1 MKFNSNPIPSGR
13 PDRTQPRRSAA
24 DMKWLQISYKGKFT
38 RFLPIRQVFVLQN
51 FKTKNFFVLFPDICG
66 DFCAKIRERKEI
78 WFVFLLLRFCIFFPF
93 HGEREG
99 RLRPATGWGLS
110 FLEEGGTV
118 APHISFSLAREK
130 ETCRARYKEI
140 ENVERLSLRTL
151 LLFRL
156 YLRPEVGFP
165 GAGRTGFTFCAADAD
180 RGSGGQAV
188 ALDRH
193 CLKIKQRATMA
204 LCFEI
209 QCPFLRFHKSGT
221 ERL

>member
-1 MKFNSNPIPSGR
+1 MGGGCFPSW
-13 PDRTQPRRSAA
+13 Q
-24 DMKWLQISYKGKFT
+24 
-38 RFLPIRQVFVLQN
+38 
-51 FKTKNFFVLFPDICG
+51 
-66 DFCAKIRERKEI
+66 REA
-78 WFVFLLLRFCIFFPF
+78 F
-93 HGEREG
+93 
-99 RLRPATGWGLS
+99 
-110 FLEEGGTV
+110 
-118 APHISFSLAREK
+118 APHISFSLGREK
-130 ETCRARYKEI
+130 ETCRARYKEK
-140 ENVERLSLRTL
+140 ENVERLSLRKL

-180 RGSGGQAV
+180 RGAGGQAV

>member
-93 HGEREG
+93 HGEREDVPTHG
-99 RLRPATGWGLS
+99 AGVPSWKRGTGGA
-110 FLEEGGTV
+110 FLEEGGTA

-130 ETCRARYKEI
+130 ETCRARYKEK
-140 ENVERLSLRTL
+140 ENVERLSWRKL

-165 GAGRTGFTFCAADAD
+165 GAVQIGFTFCAADAD
-180 RGSGGQAV
+180 GGGRIA
-188 ALDRH
+188 
-193 CLKIKQRATMA
+193 
-204 LCFEI
+204 
-209 QCPFLRFHKSGT
+209 FLR
-221 ERL
+221 

>member
-1 MKFNSNPIPSGR
+1 MVTN
-13 PDRTQPRRSAA
+13 Q
-24 DMKWLQISYKGKFT
+24 LQ
-38 RFLPIRQVFVLQN
+38 RQVYTLFADSSSFCSAKFQN
-51 FKTKNFFVLFPDICG
+51 KKFFILFWDICG
-66 DFCAKIRERKEI
+66 NFCAKMRERKEI
-78 WFVFLLLRFCIFFPF
+78 WFVFLLLRFCIFSRSM
-93 HGEREG
+93 GRGG
-99 RLRPATGWGLS
+99 RLHPAAGWGLL

-130 ETCRARYKEI
+130 EMCRSPRQEPRFARLRSETRLRAQARYKEK
-140 ENVERLSLRTL
+140 ENMERLSWRKL

-165 GAGRTGFTFCAADAD
+165 GAVQIGFTFCAADAD
-180 RGSGGQAV
+180 GGAGGQAV